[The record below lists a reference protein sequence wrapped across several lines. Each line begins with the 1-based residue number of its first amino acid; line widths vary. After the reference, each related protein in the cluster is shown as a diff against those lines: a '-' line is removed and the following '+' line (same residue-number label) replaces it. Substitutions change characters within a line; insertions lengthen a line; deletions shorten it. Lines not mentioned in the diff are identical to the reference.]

1 MRNVIVLIC
10 TLMLGGALGQ
20 NSLSASGYWFG
31 VSAGSPGANI
41 HVGAQD
47 ILGDGIDLRGNL
59 GYSYLFSSGFYLGA
73 NAIIHLD
80 VDVSDAPIDV
90 YAGGGPFITVGAGSF
105 GLGIE
110 ALVGAEYRLTSVD
123 LPQAGIFF
131 EIGPDLYLAP
141 SLSFG
146 FTGRLGF
153 NYHF

>member
-1 MRNVIVLIC
+1 MRNVVVLLC
-10 TLMLGGALGQ
+10 FLMLGGALGQ
-20 NSLSASGYWFG
+20 SGFSASGYWFG

-41 HVGAQD
+41 HVGATD
-47 ILGDGIDLRGNL
+47 ALGAGIDIRGNL
-59 GYSYLFSSGFYLGA
+59 GYSYLFSSGFYIGG

-90 YAGGGPFITVGAGSF
+90 YAGGGPFVTVGGGF

-131 EIGPDLYLAP
+131 ELGPDLYLAP